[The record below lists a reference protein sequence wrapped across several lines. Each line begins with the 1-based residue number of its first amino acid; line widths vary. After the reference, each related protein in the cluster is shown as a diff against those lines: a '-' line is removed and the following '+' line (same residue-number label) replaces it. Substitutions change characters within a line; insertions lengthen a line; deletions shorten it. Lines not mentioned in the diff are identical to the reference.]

1 MKRFKSGFTLAEV
14 LITLAIIGVVAAIV
28 LPSVMSNY
36 QYKSIGVKLAKFV
49 STLEGS
55 TRPFV
60 VNNDNFTVTDTEEDE
75 IDKNGNKT
83 GNKVKV
89 SNVTDFVN
97 ESFIFKTFDPEKTE
111 GAGGTAGSKILKYPE
126 VTTDNLSSAYTYAQQ
141 EGTSKAPI
149 ATLKDGTAIQVYL
162 DDTEYT
168 EDHLEIVPVEK
179 FGAPVFRI
187 NFDPKVQGLPKSAQ
201 KNFNFIVTELGYV
214 FPAENDGCTWQLY
227 NEGFTTTSK
236 SFESGKACH
245 IN

>member
-1 MKRFKSGFTLAEV
+1 MKRLNSGFTLAEV

-36 QYKSIGVKLAKFV
+36 QYKSVGVKLAKFV

-60 VNNDNFTVTDTEEDE
+60 VNNDNFTVTNTEEDE
-75 IDKNGNKT
+75 VDFEGKKT
-83 GNKVKV
+83 GQKVKV

-97 ESFIFKTFDPEKTE
+97 ESFIFKTFDPETSDN
-111 GAGGTAGSKILKYPE
+111 AGKVKILKYPE
-126 VTTDNLSSAYTYAQQ
+126 VKTDLLASAYVFSPQVGST
-141 EGTSKAPI
+141 KAPI

-162 DDTEYT
+162 DDTPYT
-168 EDHLEIVPVEK
+168 LDHLEIVPVEK

-187 NFDPKVQGLPKSAQ
+187 NFDPKVQGLPQSAQ

-214 FPAENDGCTWQLY
+214 FPAEKDGCTWQLY

-245 IN
+245 IK